1 MAGIQKREEMHDHM
15 ICCKS
20 QFKLHCSVCNQP
32 IHRGS
37 EITQLAESRGLE
49 LRARTYQNGSFYT
62 PFSRTRWI
70 HKFCSTLE
78 THGQELNMYL
88 VDQWSSY
95 PDSDDYDNY
104 YDSDENY

>member
-1 MAGIQKREEMHDHM
+1 MAGVQRQVKMPEHM
-15 ICCKS
+15 FCCKS

-37 EITQLAESRGLE
+37 EITQLAESIGLE

-62 PFSRTRWI
+62 PFSHTRWI
-70 HKFCSTLE
+70 HKCCSTLE
-78 THGQELNMYL
+78 TKGQELNMYL

-95 PDSDDYDNY
+95 PDSEDDYSD
-104 YDSDENY
+104 YDF